1 MAQTKIKLI
10 ADGVID
16 VNNLKAGHTIT
27 TDNIGEG
34 TNLYYTDAR
43 VGSYLS
49 ANSYAT
55 EGYVTT
61 AVSNLVDAAPSTL
74 DTLNELAAALGD
86 DPNFA
91 TTVTNSIATKLPL
104 AGGTISG
111 NLTVS
116 GSLTGTLATA
126 AQPNITSV
134 GTLSSLSLNNE
145 LQINGSSNISTIK
158 TDSDNSLVAL
168 IASSALI
175 DNKPRIQIIG
185 TTFASDPN
193 TIQYLAGGHIFKS
206 SAAATEYMRIDS
218 SGNVGIGTTVPDA
231 LLTVNGTGYFPSKL
245 IKLGGAEF
253 SRYNTHIGTKIIAG
267 SQIAMVLGT
276 RSNNI
281 DYDDTLT
288 IYNGSVGIGTTNPDS
303 KLEIAVASGDSNQV
317 RMSAN
322 QNIYKDLQ
330 WKDTTSGEMWIWS
343 HRTNADANK
352 FMAWY
357 YNGSSYNTDPAL
369 TLTTDNKV
377 GIGTTSP
384 AALLDVNGDAKI
396 NGLTVGRGPGNIST
410 NNVVGS
416 SALANNTTGLANTA
430 IGGGALSSNT
440 TGNYNSAIGY
450 AALQYN
456 TTGFSNTASGFQAL
470 GNNTT
475 GSGNIGIGGLTSGA
489 SYSPAFNITTQINYI
504 SMGSTAV
511 TNAYIQVA
519 WTVNSDARDKINFAD
534 IPYGLD
540 FVSQLKPLSYRFR
553 ESRESDVA
561 VGDTHYGFKAQ
572 DILALE
578 GDNPVIIDNKEENKL
593 RFKDSNLI
601 PILVKAIQELKAE
614 IDILKSKQ

>member
-1 MAQTKIKLI
+1 
-10 ADGVID
+10 
-16 VNNLKAGHTIT
+16 
-27 TDNIGEG
+27 
-34 TNLYYTDAR
+34 
-43 VGSYLS
+43 
-49 ANSYAT
+49 
-55 EGYVTT
+55 
-61 AVSNLVDAAPSTL
+61 
-74 DTLNELAAALGD
+74 
-86 DPNFA
+86 
-91 TTVTNSIATKLPL
+91 
-104 AGGTISG
+104 
-111 NLTVS
+111 
-116 GSLTGTLATA
+116 
-126 AQPNITSV
+126 
-134 GTLSSLSLNNE
+134 
-145 LQINGSSNISTIK
+145 
-158 TDSDNSLVAL
+158 
-168 IASSALI
+168 
-175 DNKPRIQIIG
+175 
-185 TTFASDPN
+185 
-193 TIQYLAGGHIFKS
+193 
-206 SAAATEYMRIDS
+206 
-218 SGNVGIGTTVPDA
+218 
-231 LLTVNGTGYFPSKL
+231 
-245 IKLGGAEF
+245 
-253 SRYNTHIGTKIIAG
+253 
-267 SQIAMVLGT
+267 
-276 RSNNI
+276 
-281 DYDDTLT
+281 
-288 IYNGSVGIGTTNPDS
+288 
-303 KLEIAVASGDSNQV
+303 
-317 RMSAN
+317 
-322 QNIYKDLQ
+322 
-330 WKDTTSGEMWIWS
+330 MWIWS

-593 RFKDSNLI
+593 RFKESNLI